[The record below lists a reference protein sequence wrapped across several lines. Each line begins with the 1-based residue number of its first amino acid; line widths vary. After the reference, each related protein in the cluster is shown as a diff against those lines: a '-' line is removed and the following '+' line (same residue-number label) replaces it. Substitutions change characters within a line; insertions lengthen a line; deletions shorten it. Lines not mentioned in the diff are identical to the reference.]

1 MKNIILRKAIRRYLA
16 ENHEDLGI
24 WSDFDSEEMMGA
36 ARREA
41 MQDIESSG
49 DNFVDLGKSE
59 FEKDLSIED
68 MLKDLEDAK
77 HGKTGMDLK
86 RIQKQIDQIK
96 RFGGG
101 SLNETGLGIGNR
113 DLTTGAAYNTP
124 WEKKKREIAARKES
138 ENSFDKLMGQFK
150 DNMEREMTPK
160 NPSTETPEEKK
171 LRIDTELKRL
181 KNKETERQ
189 REVGDIEEG
198 AESSRYMF
206 FSNLEQMKKQ
216 AEELLAL
223 DENEVNEILEN
234 GHDWAQDHIATA
246 KESMDQVYD
255 FLMNSDKGNENEI
268 EEGIG
273 TGLEMKKGMNVK
285 EEITDEGIAI
295 SLQNKK
301 GMNVK
306 PLQKNEG
313 IGISLQNKK
322 GMNVKPTN
330 KK

>member
-1 MKNIILRKAIRRYLA
+1 MKNIILKKAIRRYLA

-24 WSDFDSEEMMGA
+24 WSDFDSEEMMNS
-36 ARREA
+36 AREEA

-68 MLKDLEDAK
+68 MLNDLENAK
-77 HGKTGMDLK
+77 YGKTGKDLQK
-86 RIQKQIDQIK
+86 IQKQINHLK

-101 SLNETGLGIGNR
+101 SLNEKSDNENNN
-113 DLTTGAAYNTP
+113 DLTTSFLGDF
-124 WEKKKREIAARKES
+124 EKKVPINPLETQEERKS
-138 ENSFDKLMGQFK
+138 
-150 DNMEREMTPK
+150 
-160 NPSTETPEEKK
+160 
-171 LRIDTELKRL
+171 RIDTELERL
-181 KNKETERQ
+181 KNNQKKSN
-189 REVGDIEEG
+189 GGLEEG

-255 FLMNSDKGNENEI
+255 FFINKKGESSEDEI

-273 TGLEMKKGMNVK
+273 TGLSLNVKHGSGGISNEQKTNNEGAGIGLSFPIKKGAGHTK
-285 EEITDEGIAI
+285 
-295 SLQNKK
+295 
-301 GMNVK
+301 
-306 PLQKNEG
+306 
-313 IGISLQNKK
+313 
-322 GMNVKPTN
+322 
-330 KK
+330 

>member
-1 MKNIILRKAIRRYLA
+1 MKNTILRKAIRRYIA
-16 ENHEDLGI
+16 ENHENLGI
-24 WSDFDSEEMMGA
+24 WGDFDSEEMMGD

-49 DNFVDLGKSE
+49 ENFVDLGKSE

-68 MLKDLEDAK
+68 MLNDLEDAK
-77 HGKTGMDLK
+77 QGKTGFDLK

-101 SLNETGLGIGNR
+101 SLNE
-113 DLTTGAAYNTP
+113 
-124 WEKKKREIAARKES
+124 ES
-138 ENSFDKLMGQFK
+138 DFDELMGQFK

-160 NPSTETPEEKK
+160 KSSTETPEDKK

-181 KNKETERQ
+181 KDKEIERQ
-189 REVGDIEEG
+189 RKVGDIEEG

-255 FLMNSDKGNENEI
+255 FFINKKGESSEEEI

-273 TGLEMKKGMNVK
+273 TGLEMKHGMNVK
-285 EEITDEGIAI
+285 EETTDEGIAI

-306 PLQKNEG
+306 PLQKNES

>member
-1 MKNIILRKAIRRYLA
+1 MKNKILRTAIRRYIS
-16 ENHEDLGI
+16 ENYEDLGI
-24 WSDFDSEEMMGA
+24 WGDFDSEEMMGD

-49 DNFVDLGKSE
+49 EDFVDLGKSE
-59 FEKDLSIED
+59 YEKDLNIDD
-68 MLKDLEDAK
+68 MLKDLENAK
-77 HGKTGMDLK
+77 HNKTGSDLK

-101 SLNETGLGIGNR
+101 SLNE
-113 DLTTGAAYNTP
+113 
-124 WEKKKREIAARKES
+124 
-138 ENSFDKLMGQFK
+138 KLDFPELMNQFK
-150 DNMEREMTPK
+150 DNMEKEMTPK
-160 NPSTETPEEKK
+160 TPSNETPEEKK

-181 KNKETERQ
+181 KDKELER
-189 REVGDIEEG
+189 RKEVGEIEEG
-198 AESSRYMF
+198 NTNSDRYMF

-216 AEELLAL
+216 AEELLNLGEDKVNKIL
-223 DENEVNEILEN
+223 DD

-255 FLMNSDKGNENEI
+255 FLINKEVEEEI

-273 TGLEMKKGMNVK
+273 TGLEMQHGMNVK
-285 EEITDEGIAI
+285 EEVTDEGISI

-306 PLQKNEG
+306 PFQKNEG
-313 IGISLQNKK
+313 MSISLQNKK
-322 GMNVKPTN
+322 GMNVKPTD

>member
-1 MKNIILRKAIRRYLA
+1 MKNTILRKAIRKYIN
-16 ENHEDLGI
+16 ENYEDLGI
-24 WSDFDSEEMMGA
+24 WGDFDSEEMMGA

-49 DNFVDLGKSE
+49 ENFVDLGKSE

-101 SLNETGLGIGNR
+101 SLNE
-113 DLTTGAAYNTP
+113 
-124 WEKKKREIAARKES
+124 ES
-138 ENSFDKLMGQFK
+138 ELSEITAGGGMFMVYADDIEDSMDKNKIYTDKEF
-150 DNMEREMTPK
+150 
-160 NPSTETPEEKK
+160 
-171 LRIDTELKRL
+171 IDVFTQRHALPHSKVLNGVKEELKGRGF
-181 KNKETERQ
+181 KFENN
-189 REVGDIEEG
+189 INEE
-198 AESSRYMF
+198 EENTHTDRYMF

-255 FLMNSDKGNENEI
+255 FLMNTETKDKESEI

-273 TGLEMKKGMNVK
+273 TGLEMKNGMNVK
-285 EEITDEGIAI
+285 ESEVDEDSLRFRHTAGQREKARKGVPLGKYAPHSQAALKDEGI
-295 SLQNKK
+295 S
-301 GMNVK
+301 
-306 PLQKNEG
+306 
-313 IGISLQNKK
+313 ISLQNKK

-330 KK
+330 KN